1 MPMGAIC
8 SVTSLIPIHQII
20 GFSFLTFI
28 SDKYK

>member
-1 MPMGAIC
+1 MGAIC
-8 SVTSLIPIHQII
+8 SVTSLITIHQSI